1 MKRLDLIFSEREL
14 DAILITLER
23 VNVPGYTVMK
33 HATGRG
39 PERVVTED
47 DEFTGLG
54 ANAHVIVFCEQDLI
68 DKMRE
73 DIRSVLSYYGGVA
86 YISEATPL

>member
-14 DAILITLER
+14 QTILSTLEHAE
-23 VNVPGYTVMK
+23 VPGYTVMK

-47 DEFTGLG
+47 MEFTGLG
-54 ANAHVIVFCEQDLI
+54 VNAHVIVFCEQEII
-68 DKMRE
+68 DKMRDE
-73 DIRSVLSYYGGVA
+73 IRSVLSYYGGVA